1 MLVLPVP
8 GGPTKR
14 IVLPLTDPFS
24 FDTAINSRILYFTSS
39 IPKWSSSRIFFAFS
53 ISKLSSVTIPK
64 GIDEISSRK
73 FLFYSNSGC
82 YSVKS
87 DRLES
92 SFSTSF
98 WISSGKFLDFIYFS
112 NFSSIGFIDGDWKL
126 YFKKLYK
133 FCIYFLFWS

>member
-14 IVLPLTDPFS
+14 MVLHLTDPFS

-73 FLFYSNSGC
+73 FLFDSNSGC

-98 WISSGKFLDFIYFS
+98 WISSGKFLDLIYFS